1 MKSLIICV
9 LVGLSFSVHAE
20 MFKCVGKDGKPK
32 YQATKC
38 PVDAKVSIIKP
49 ADKVN
54 EAEKTASE
62 KRARAASLEIKSE
75 NTRYEAAPAEINKQ
89 IASQQGNS
97 NNSAV
102 NELAKRL
109 ASPVT
114 SRTDRKV
121 DIEAY
126 RALTGQAPLPK
137 TPDSSAPRTINCIS
151 TGKGNSV
158 CN

>member
-1 MKSLIICV
+1 MKYLIMCV

-38 PVDAKVSIIKP
+38 PVEAKVSIIRP

-54 EAEKTASE
+54 EAEKIASE
-62 KRARAASLEIKSE
+62 KRAKAASLEIKSE
-75 NTRYEAAPAEINKQ
+75 NARYEAAQAEINKQ

-102 NELAKRL
+102 NELAKKI
-109 ASPVT
+109 ASPST
-114 SRTDRKV
+114 SRADRRV

-137 TPDSSAPRTINCIS
+137 TPDSPAPRTLNCMS

>member
-1 MKSLIICV
+1 
-9 LVGLSFSVHAE
+9 

-38 PVDAKVSIIKP
+38 PVDAKVSTIRP

-54 EAEKTASE
+54 EAEKTAAQE
-62 KRARAASLEIKSE
+62 RAKAASLEIKSE
-75 NTRYEAAPAEINKQ
+75 NARYEAAQAEFNKQ
-89 IASQQGNS
+89 IASQPRNQGNS

-102 NELAKRL
+102 NELAKKL

-114 SRTDRKV
+114 SRADRKV

-126 RALTGQAPLPK
+126 RALRGRNP
-137 TPDSSAPRTINCIS
+137 I
-151 TGKGNSV
+151 
-158 CN
+158 